1 MGDNKSEDVVNM
13 ELEEKEELI
22 EKQARRILSLEG
34 ELQQVKQ
41 ERDDLFRKFTD
52 LSLTISSQGD
62 TAFHDTR

>member
-1 MGDNKSEDVVNM
+1 MGDNKSEDVVKM

>member
-1 MGDNKSEDVVNM
+1 MEDNKSEDVVKM